1 MSFGIDFGTSNSVVA
16 RWSGHAIEV
25 VPIDGD
31 NLPALWR
38 QPEFEQLFP
47 SAVSVRDL
55 QRTLCFGWAAK
66 TATSE
71 PLDAVKRML
80 GTRSGADRPGES
92 DELEALPRLEEHHVW
107 IGGEAFH
114 STVAAASLFSRMRE
128 GAAAQLLDLSEAVV
142 TVPANATGGARYRTR
157 AAAALS
163 GIKVRALLNEPT
175 AAAIS
180 YAHDVP
186 IPGRFL
192 VFDWGGG
199 TIDVTVLEYA
209 DGLFEEQ
216 TSRGI
221 TALGGLEFDGELA
234 KLILRKMGKAPEAL
248 TKSERRRWR
257 RYVELTKI
265 ALSHVPQDG
274 QILFEPPIDQLSG
287 RTAQPVPVT
296 VEEYSKVVSPLI
308 DHAMQPVEQALRDLN
323 ISPEDIDSVLLI
335 GGTSQIP
342 QVRQALGAV
351 MGHDRIVD
359 PGLCR
364 PMTAVARGAAI
375 YAASLD
381 GTRGDSGD
389 FSLVTSYDLGTAV
402 SAGRQRGFRPI
413 IRRNA
418 TLPAE
423 GTSTFY
429 PDKPGASAVRVAV
442 IEGEYGHAADS
453 DRAFPLATIEVPLP
467 SAEHDSKRNRIEVR
481 FRYNESGIL
490 RFTATHADT
499 GQLLAEREIDSFGP
513 DGTPLQDGLSEQ
525 LTRLLA
531 HTVRPFT
538 EPAQGGLAQPA
549 AGGAPD
555 AAKPSVDPFSA
566 RIVQTDPAVTVNGV
580 AQHLMTGGA

>member
-16 RWSGHAIEV
+16 RWNGHTAEV
-25 VPIDGD
+25 VPIDGG

-38 QPEFEQLFP
+38 QPEFDQIFP
-47 SAVSVRDL
+47 SVVSVRDL

-66 TATSE
+66 TATNE

-80 GTRSGADRPGES
+80 GTRSGADRTDGS
-92 DELEALPRLEEHHVW
+92 GELEVHPQLEEHHVW
-107 IGGEAFH
+107 IGGEPFH
-114 STVAAASLFSRMRE
+114 STAAAASLFSRMRE
-128 GAAAQLLDLSEAVV
+128 GAAEQLLELTEAVV

-163 GIKVRALLNEPT
+163 GIKVKALLNEPT

-186 IPGRFL
+186 VPGRFL

-221 TALGGLEFDGELA
+221 TALGGLEFDSELA
-234 KLILRKMGKAPEAL
+234 KLVLRKMGKAPESLA
-248 TKSERRRWR
+248 KAERRHWR
-257 RYVELTKI
+257 RHVELTKI
-265 ALSHVPQDG
+265 ALSHVPPHG
-274 QILFEPPIDQLSG
+274 RILFEPGPGSG
-287 RTAQPVPVT
+287 RAARAVPVT
-296 VEEYSKVVSPLI
+296 AEEYAQAVAPLI
-308 DHAMQPVEQALRDLN
+308 SQAMQPVEQALKDLN

-342 QVRQALGAV
+342 QVRHALGAV

-381 GTRGDSGD
+381 GALGDQDGGGD

-402 SAGRQRGFRPI
+402 SAGKQRGFRQI

-423 GTSTFY
+423 GTSTFQ
-429 PDKPGASAVRVAV
+429 PDKPGASSVRVSV

-467 SAEHDSKRNRIEVR
+467 TAEHDPARNRIEVR

-490 RFTATHADT
+490 RFTANHAAT
-499 GQLLAEREIDSFGP
+499 GKMLAEREIDSFGP
-513 DGTPLQDGLSEQ
+513 DGTPLQDGLQEQ

-531 HTVRPFT
+531 HTVRPFA
-538 EPAQGGLAQPA
+538 EPPQPPA
-549 AGGAPD
+549 SKARETPA
-555 AAKPSVDPFSA
+555 PSVTTVPRQGA
-566 RIVQTDPAVTVNGV
+566 LTDPAVSVNGT
-580 AQHLMTGGA
+580 AQHLATGAP

>member
-16 RWSGHAIEV
+16 RWNGHTAEV
-25 VPIDGD
+25 VPIDGG

-38 QPEFEQLFP
+38 QPEFDQIFP
-47 SAVSVRDL
+47 SVVSVRDL

-80 GTRSGADRPGES
+80 GTRSGAGQPDGS
-92 DELEALPRLEEHHVW
+92 DELEVLPQLEEHHVW
-107 IGGEAFH
+107 IGGEPFH
-114 STVAAASLFSRMRE
+114 STAAAASLFSRMRE
-128 GAAAQLLDLSEAVV
+128 GAAEQLLELTEAVV

-163 GIKVRALLNEPT
+163 GIKVKALLNEPT

-186 IPGRFL
+186 VPGRFL

-221 TALGGLEFDGELA
+221 TALGGLEFDSELA
-234 KLILRKMGKAPEAL
+234 KLVLRKMGKAPESL
-248 TKSERRRWR
+248 TKAERRHWR
-257 RYVELTKI
+257 RHVELTKI
-265 ALSHVPQDG
+265 ALSHVPPGG
-274 QILFEPPIDQLSG
+274 QILFEPGPGSGTSG
-287 RTAQPVPVT
+287 RAVPVT
-296 VEEYSKVVSPLI
+296 TEEYAQAVAPLI
-308 DHAMQPVEQALRDLN
+308 SQAMQPVEQALKDLH

-342 QVRQALGAV
+342 QVRHALGAV

-381 GTRGDSGD
+381 GALGDQEGGGD

-402 SAGRQRGFRPI
+402 SAGKQRGFRQI

-423 GTSTFY
+423 GTSTFQ
-429 PDKPGASAVRVAV
+429 PDKPGASSVRVAV

-467 SAEHDSKRNRIEVR
+467 TAEHDPSRNRIEVR

-490 RFTATHADT
+490 RFTATHAAT
-499 GQLLAEREIDSFGP
+499 GEVLAEREIDSFGP
-513 DGTPLQDGLSEQ
+513 DGTPLQDGLQEE

-531 HTVRPFT
+531 HTVRPFA
-538 EPAQGGLAQPA
+538 EPAQPPA
-549 AGGAPD
+549 GKARET
-555 AAKPSVDPFSA
+555 AAPSVAAVPRQA
-566 RIVQTDPAVTVNGV
+566 ALTDPAVSVNGTPQRL
-580 AQHLMTGGA
+580 AAGGS

>member
-16 RWSGHAIEV
+16 RWNGHTAEV
-25 VPIDGD
+25 VPIDGG

-38 QPEFEQLFP
+38 QPEFDQIFP
-47 SAVSVRDL
+47 SVVSVRDL

-80 GTRSGADRPGES
+80 GTRSGAGQPDGS
-92 DELEALPRLEEHHVW
+92 DELEVLPQLEEHHVW
-107 IGGEAFH
+107 IGGEPFH
-114 STVAAASLFSRMRE
+114 STAAAASLFSRMRE
-128 GAAAQLLDLSEAVV
+128 GAAEQLLELTEAVV

-163 GIKVRALLNEPT
+163 GIKVKALLNEPT

-186 IPGRFL
+186 VPGRFL

-221 TALGGLEFDGELA
+221 TALGGLEFDSELA
-234 KLILRKMGKAPEAL
+234 KLVLRKMGKAPESL
-248 TKSERRRWR
+248 TKAERRHWR
-257 RYVELTKI
+257 RHVELTKI
-265 ALSHVPQDG
+265 ALSHVPPGG
-274 QILFEPPIDQLSG
+274 QILFEPGPGSGTSG
-287 RTAQPVPVT
+287 RAVPVT
-296 VEEYSKVVSPLI
+296 TEEYAQAVAPLI
-308 DHAMQPVEQALRDLN
+308 SQAMQPVEQALKDLH

-342 QVRQALGAV
+342 QVRHALGAV

-381 GTRGDSGD
+381 GALGDQEGGGD

-402 SAGRQRGFRPI
+402 SAGKQRGFRQI

-423 GTSTFY
+423 GTSTFQ
-429 PDKPGASAVRVAV
+429 PDKPGASSVRVSV

-467 SAEHDSKRNRIEVR
+467 TAEHDPSRNRIEVR

-490 RFTATHADT
+490 RFTATHAAT
-499 GQLLAEREIDSFGP
+499 GELLAEREIDSFGP
-513 DGTPLQDGLSEQ
+513 DGTPLQDGLQEQ

-531 HTVRPFT
+531 HTVRPFA
-538 EPAQGGLAQPA
+538 EPAQPPA
-549 AGGAPD
+549 GKARET
-555 AAKPSVDPFSA
+555 AAPSVVAVPRQA
-566 RIVQTDPAVTVNGV
+566 ALTDPAVSVNGTPQRL
-580 AQHLMTGGA
+580 AAGGS

>member
-16 RWSGHAIEV
+16 RWNGHTAEV
-25 VPIDGD
+25 VPIDGG

-38 QPEFEQLFP
+38 QPEFDQIFP
-47 SAVSVRDL
+47 SVVSVRDL

-80 GTRSGADRPGES
+80 GTRSGAGQPDGS
-92 DELEALPRLEEHHVW
+92 DELEVLPQLEEHHVW
-107 IGGEAFH
+107 IGGEPFH
-114 STVAAASLFSRMRE
+114 STAAAASLFSRMRE
-128 GAAAQLLDLSEAVV
+128 GAAEQLLELTEAVV

-163 GIKVRALLNEPT
+163 GIKVKALLNEPT

-186 IPGRFL
+186 VPGRFL

-221 TALGGLEFDGELA
+221 TALGGLEFDSELA
-234 KLILRKMGKAPEAL
+234 KLVLRKMGKAPESL
-248 TKSERRRWR
+248 TKAERRHWR
-257 RYVELTKI
+257 RHVELTKI
-265 ALSHVPQDG
+265 ALSHVPPGG
-274 QILFEPPIDQLSG
+274 QILFEPGPGSGTSG
-287 RTAQPVPVT
+287 RAVPVT
-296 VEEYSKVVSPLI
+296 TEEYAQAVAPLI
-308 DHAMQPVEQALRDLN
+308 SQAMQPVEQALKDLH

-342 QVRQALGAV
+342 QVRHALGAV

-381 GTRGDSGD
+381 GALGDQEGGGD

-402 SAGRQRGFRPI
+402 SAGKQRGFRQI

-423 GTSTFY
+423 GTSTFQ
-429 PDKPGASAVRVAV
+429 PDKPGASSVRVSV

-467 SAEHDSKRNRIEVR
+467 TVEHDPSRNRIEVR

-490 RFTATHADT
+490 RFTATHAAT
-499 GQLLAEREIDSFGP
+499 GEVLAEREIDSFGP
-513 DGTPLQDGLSEQ
+513 DGTPLQDGLQEE

-531 HTVRPFT
+531 HTVRPFA
-538 EPAQGGLAQPA
+538 EPAQPPA
-549 AGGAPD
+549 GKARET
-555 AAKPSVDPFSA
+555 AAPSVVAVPRQA
-566 RIVQTDPAVTVNGV
+566 ALTDPAVSVNGTPQRL
-580 AQHLMTGGA
+580 AAGGS